1 MWEKNNLKA
10 VKTKKVKTK
19 KGELVE
25 DEESKVVEGEHEEEE
40 VAESEQDSEESDD
53 SEGDS
58 EDESECD
65 SEEEKVDGEESDEKD
80 PPAKPLDVDET
91 TRNHNTFRKEVAFF
105 NMMSGFAK
113 QLKRQPRNYKS
124 FFFILLV
131 SFSIIIFFNVCA
143 VKSL

>member
-25 DEESKVVEGEHEEEE
+25 DEESKEVEGEHEEEE

-65 SEEEKVDGEESDEKD
+65 SEEEKGEESDEKD